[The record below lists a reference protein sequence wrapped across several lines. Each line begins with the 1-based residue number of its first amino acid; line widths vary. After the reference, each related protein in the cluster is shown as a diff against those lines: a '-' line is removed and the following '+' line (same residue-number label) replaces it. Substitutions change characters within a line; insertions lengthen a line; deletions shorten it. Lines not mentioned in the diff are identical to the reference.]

1 MRGIVGDML
10 SNGVE
15 QKPAPQTNKVIIRL
29 ISIKRYTFRQYQWK
43 IYQYFVRQIPED
55 IELSDAMRFIE
66 TLMKMVDTWDKNTD
80 DALIHALLAPDSS
93 PLHRFRREHR
103 ENKQLSSSIFV
114 FLRVIARLCKS
125 NDTMANVARELSKQ
139 LGNNVAIMTAA
150 YDVCADTPTLRR
162 MTTVLSVNQVS
173 MADFNVISVQPAH
186 YLLLDMAAL
195 CLEIKKT
202 VLLIVLQY
210 ICILWHCKCYDAF
223 DAALQILKDFWSR
236 NDPSLI
242 ELDELALLGC
252 LLEDMTDVWANV
264 NLRSRQVLCSLTD
277 TILNVFKF
285 ENNTKAVTLPL
296 RSIIVGILKAT
307 DDERNNDVRESMIRL
322 ICRYCQK
329 FDMVD
334 IMDLVLRQAKKGI
347 KDPCLIIQDASME
360 LLSVLNPFMICEARV
375 PPDAVTLL
383 LQRNIMATP
392 HTGSF
397 RPIHYEIVMRHL
409 GMSDHLIGPSA
420 ESPQLSTAEN
430 VRNPLEWAQRLFH
443 QCDTV
448 RNMKTASILENTEE
462 DRLEVQI
469 ANASDGSATNAL
481 AAAPR
486 SSVAFFRTN
495 KRTCHEYFARIRPK
509 IIKGAS
515 IVRNDHL
522 LIRNAFEIL
531 SERESGMKEKVSAD
545 TFGWFLETNQYLR
558 ELVEVCIRQ
567 NMVDHINGLQSWYKR
582 LIRKV
587 NHWNASFQDQWV
599 FNGLNGP
606 FAKADGISPS
616 VSPTWFQIAAMFASG
631 CDEAAIKNLKILRAS
646 APRDDFGFLS
656 ILDAQARDFYTCV
669 EDYDSLQFLKDSE
682 PFLFSDLVTQDFIT
696 FTSGGVFSNDRQG
709 LILADIRE
717 MTDTKPLE
725 PYLHFGRLNQFRCWL
740 SDGSIEMNAEMN
752 EQLAR
757 RLLLSLKDDL
767 STNRPSLLEVQ
778 LLRTCPERLIVEAQD
793 WFTFSKLTSVLLN
806 RQPETRL
813 WARMVTTLQNL
824 EASVSG
830 TETIDVAEVH
840 LRAAKIAHKQG
851 NIAIAN
857 CWLDKALESKE
868 ATYYALYQ
876 RAKLYLTQSDYDEA
890 IKVLSDILSRTG
902 PIDRFKKLQS
912 QSYIKVARLLKAA
925 SEEDAAALLNR
936 MNLTLIEP
944 KPCDLQS
951 PVESAIDNAL
961 TKAVEKAAT
970 CGKTW
975 FEYATHQY
983 KQGWHILDELL
994 RNGSSMTIMLWARRG
1009 IRTVTKEKK
1018 IDQLKLEKGLFGLLQ
1033 KYSSSVGSAPLK
1045 KDKNFV
1051 SAVQQLTTFLDESSQ
1066 TVILEIL
1073 DTLHKSIIVRF
1084 QSCVD
1089 SYFKYLSL
1097 GEHDDKNGNGSRPRK
1112 STSMVITA
1120 TLRLLR
1126 MLVKYGD
1133 ALRNS
1138 YVKNVECVHIDP
1150 WKQII
1155 PQLFARLNHPAEF
1168 VQQVIGKL
1176 IDRISVEYPREILYD
1191 VIVSSTSSKTNH
1203 HTKQVLNRIADRMI
1217 QKNENLWISTQ
1228 AMSNELKNITVL
1240 WEEKWLNKIASLQFD
1255 IMQQFQKLDQEVA
1268 RLTNMDITDVH
1279 RQKIFADIYDGVMRF
1294 VIVSIDKLLS
1304 ATLRGS
1310 ITTAHEQWFESTYGK
1325 QIFFAFKL
1333 LQTPESMAT
1342 YRKGWDYF
1350 QQLHRQLTVE
1360 IQKVRNLELK
1370 RVSPYL
1376 TTLAG
1381 TSISVPGVFDN
1392 DLSCCIASFGSSILV
1407 LPTKTKPKK
1416 LDLVGTDGKKYSYL
1430 LKGLED
1436 LHLDERIM
1444 QLLNV
1449 TNGLLKEDKVIA
1461 AKGLRSRTYAVIP
1474 LSDHSGM
1481 IQWVND
1487 ATPLLSL
1494 YKQWQK
1500 REHAAHMILTNEKS
1514 DDGVPQR
1521 LLRRPIEIF
1530 MDKVTHTLKS
1540 EGLRVTANRR
1550 HWPKHVLKKVFLDL
1564 VKETPND
1571 LLSKEIWYSS
1581 SDASEWLRK
1590 STSFSRSLAVMS
1602 ILGYIIGL
1610 GDRHL
1615 DNIMVDYGTGEIIHI
1630 DYNVC
1635 FEKGKR
1641 LRVPELVPYRLSQ
1654 NIYNALGVTGVDGVF
1669 RTAAEETL
1677 RVLRRHKEVF
1687 ITLLDAFVYDP
1698 LVDWESETGE
1708 IEERQTMELQA
1719 NLGLIASRLG
1729 EKRAQYEQRENA
1741 ISDTIGTL
1749 YNIIQQSNQ
1758 IGLAPTIPE
1767 DEEGSDEENEDSL
1780 ETGTDANNAK
1790 QRTLEANTLPEL
1802 LDGLQKEACVSI
1814 YTEFSTRFKE
1824 WSRKRDDVYSQCIG
1838 EIKEYDHYLQPMG
1851 KKILDQDCCRKY
1863 AMQLDSIVQESF
1875 SKEKIIEISGLLQQ
1889 ELYCQPLQNIAN
1901 RAFTFVQ
1908 GIEQYIVQVQSL
1920 LSQSHIFSNGHHQQK
1935 QQDRNLLCSKEG
1947 SVYFGIKGL
1956 LDSLSTLEAAFRRLT
1971 SEEFQTYVDESVDGG
1986 LELLEEQCYFGCY
1999 MQGYTLG
2006 LVSLTSQ
2013 LEEHFAPLHAYLGN
2027 EFETVEK
2034 DYLKRLAPG
2043 ACALYRLEDECL
2055 SLSFVLCQYMQRDPQ
2070 CVMEL
2075 LDLLQNS
2082 DCTDCIKTHRSEICK
2097 LWDVMQAPFTY
2108 LDMIYTSAEAK
2119 EFKKKYETNNAQ
2131 HTEESYRFHW
2141 YNAPYIQTR
2150 RPFLPN
2156 ELIIQMS
2163 NRYDQL
2169 HTIKTELQA
2178 LNDMSILVTEKLR
2191 DIPEWKYVKD
2201 KWESTYK
2208 GEVDKCT
2215 ALMEFYGRL
2224 QHMENCREGFSQA
2237 VILANDIFENLQILG
2252 KLYVSETVVDD
2263 TNISDAMLHVSSE
2276 LLGDIRAQLALLSDF
2291 LEELKSP
2298 MNGIVPLLESV
2309 VIAETDADNEL
2320 RPAQESAKAALRQLS
2335 SVENQI
2341 SMLTDK
2347 RLALNNECNWT
2358 NLQMALMRVSQR
2370 DVINTI
2376 SKNIHGLFVS
2386 LRTLE
2391 GFGLDNKSQL
2401 DDVTR
2406 NTADADISS
2415 HDENINDLED
2425 YASLA
2430 STYSESEK
2438 SGRPIG
2444 AQVQIDTASVAP
2456 VLPRR
2461 NTHVIRIMQR
2471 ICSKLEGKD
2480 FGVQQKMTVSEQ
2492 VTRTIE
2498 HAIAADNLSLM
2509 YEGWTSWV

>member
-1 MRGIVGDML
+1 
-10 SNGVE
+10 
-15 QKPAPQTNKVIIRL
+15 
-29 ISIKRYTFRQYQWK
+29 
-43 IYQYFVRQIPED
+43 
-55 IELSDAMRFIE
+55 
-66 TLMKMVDTWDKNTD
+66 
-80 DALIHALLAPDSS
+80 
-93 PLHRFRREHR
+93 
-103 ENKQLSSSIFV
+103 
-114 FLRVIARLCKS
+114 
-125 NDTMANVARELSKQ
+125 
-139 LGNNVAIMTAA
+139 
-150 YDVCADTPTLRR
+150 
-162 MTTVLSVNQVS
+162 
-173 MADFNVISVQPAH
+173 
-186 YLLLDMAAL
+186 
-195 CLEIKKT
+195 
-202 VLLIVLQY
+202 
-210 ICILWHCKCYDAF
+210 
-223 DAALQILKDFWSR
+223 
-236 NDPSLI
+236 
-242 ELDELALLGC
+242 
-252 LLEDMTDVWANV
+252 
-264 NLRSRQVLCSLTD
+264 
-277 TILNVFKF
+277 
-285 ENNTKAVTLPL
+285 
-296 RSIIVGILKAT
+296 
-307 DDERNNDVRESMIRL
+307 
-322 ICRYCQK
+322 
-329 FDMVD
+329 
-334 IMDLVLRQAKKGI
+334 
-347 KDPCLIIQDASME
+347 
-360 LLSVLNPFMICEARV
+360 
-375 PPDAVTLL
+375 
-383 LQRNIMATP
+383 
-392 HTGSF
+392 
-397 RPIHYEIVMRHL
+397 
-409 GMSDHLIGPSA
+409 
-420 ESPQLSTAEN
+420 
-430 VRNPLEWAQRLFH
+430 
-443 QCDTV
+443 
-448 RNMKTASILENTEE
+448 
-462 DRLEVQI
+462 
-469 ANASDGSATNAL
+469 
-481 AAAPR
+481 
-486 SSVAFFRTN
+486 
-495 KRTCHEYFARIRPK
+495 
-509 IIKGAS
+509 
-515 IVRNDHL
+515 
-522 LIRNAFEIL
+522 
-531 SERESGMKEKVSAD
+531 
-545 TFGWFLETNQYLR
+545 
-558 ELVEVCIRQ
+558 
-567 NMVDHINGLQSWYKR
+567 
-582 LIRKV
+582 
-587 NHWNASFQDQWV
+587 
-599 FNGLNGP
+599 
-606 FAKADGISPS
+606 
-616 VSPTWFQIAAMFASG
+616 MFASG

-1790 QRTLEANTLPEL
+1790 QRTLGVFLEANTLPEL

-2108 LDMIYTSAEAK
+2108 LDMIYTSAEKLAHEYNVSIAETQSAAYMHINLKKALILSIIREVVKQYESIPSMAWACPLIMSWGTTSNSAIGQSLVTYSSSFITTVLLPFTTSVIAMLRGKLNSLLETHSANIRFGFQSQAKEYVCVLRDVCMRSAKETILTMAK

-2358 NLQMALMRVSQR
+2358 NLQMVIRHDYLSTKALMRVSQR